1 VTDVISSSR
10 NERIKAVRKLHDPRA
25 RKLAGK
31 TLIEGSHLL
40 VVALAAGVEPE
51 AIYVAEGTED
61 EWEQSPSGGAPV
73 LVVTNDVLG
82 AISTTQHP
90 RGPLAVVKVPA
101 PESLRSVPT
110 VVLWEVAD
118 PGNCGTLIRT
128 AAALDWNV
136 AFVGGVDPWNPK
148 VLRAGAGGHFATGLS
163 TLESAP
169 LAELRGAGL
178 APMAMVAAGG
188 VAPEVID
195 STAPIALIVGNEASG
210 LDPKVIAE
218 CDATLS
224 LPMPG
229 GMESLNASV
238 AGAIAMYALR
248 ESE

>member
-61 EWEQSPSGGAPV
+61 EWEQSPTGGAPV
-73 LVVTNDVLG
+73 LVVTNDVLA

-136 AFVGGVDPWNPK
+136 AFVGGVDPWSPK

-163 TLESAP
+163 TLGSAP

-178 APMAMVAAGG
+178 APIATVVAGG
-188 VAPEVID
+188 TAPKAIA
-195 STAPIALIVGNEASG
+195 STAPIALIIGNEASG
-210 LDPKVIAE
+210 LDPKVIAD